1 MPRPAPPPPAGVVFP
16 ANEKGERS
24 TTDAQKKVW
33 ADTFRAIDSETA
45 NKVDAERKW
54 RYRYQYYIKEH
65 VRESLASPSNALEAA
80 KEGLNSLHNTF
91 EFIRDDQTCSV
102 AEAMKR
108 YKGTFQTTT
117 VKGQK
122 PRPSQFELEVPYKG
136 RTLKGDALVRQVE
149 KWVKAGT
156 IEPSAGEAI
165 SQVAKKN
172 QWVDLSDKYFVLLG
186 AGSAMGPLL
195 VLLALGAN
203 VIAVDLNRAPIWK
216 RLIGLARDSCGT
228 MTFPIRKPESEIKGD
243 DDLYEN
249 AGCDLIK
256 EVPEINNWLQTV
268 HPDKDLIIGCYVYL
282 DGEAHVRVVLAC
294 DAIIQGMCEKRK
306 AAIAFLCTP
315 TDLHVIPEEAR
326 QEAQRRYSSMSL
338 RNLVM
343 LPIRILFG
351 KKMLVKN
358 VQPTVKGQDGKTYAY
373 VDGLVVAQGPNY
385 ALAKRMQHW
394 RAMVARSQ
402 GCVVSSNIAP
412 STATAS
418 VVHNRQFAW
427 AYDGMPYFQPLEI
440 FQQETSN
447 AVMSALLIHD
457 IRNPNSIANP
467 QRKLDNPLELFKENS
482 FHGGIW
488 RCGYTVG
495 SIGEV
500 SVLVHFAKVA
510 IRFLLLALP
519 LLAVIIAAYV
529 YLK

>member
-1 MPRPAPPPPAGVVFP
+1 MGGFFSSRFKMPRPAPPPPAGVVFP
-16 ANEKGERS
+16 KNEKGERS

-45 NKVDAERKW
+45 AKVEGERKW

-91 EFIRDDQTCSV
+91 EFIRDDDTCSV

-108 YKGTFQTTT
+108 YKGSFNTMT

-136 RTLKGDALVRQVE
+136 RNLKGDALVRQVE
-149 KWVKAGT
+149 
-156 IEPSAGEAI
+156 
-165 SQVAKKN
+165 KKN

-216 RLIGLARDSCGT
+216 RLIGLARESCGT
-228 MTFPIRKPESEIKGD
+228 ITFPIRKAESEIKGD

-268 HPDKDLIIGCYVYL
+268 HPDKDLVIGCYVYL

-343 LPIRILFG
+343 
-351 KKMLVKN
+351 
-358 VQPTVKGQDGKTYAY
+358 
-373 VDGLVVAQGPNY
+373 
-385 ALAKRMQHW
+385 
-394 RAMVARSQ
+394 
-402 GCVVSSNIAP
+402 
-412 STATAS
+412 
-418 VVHNRQFAW
+418 
-427 AYDGMPYFQPLEI
+427 
-440 FQQETSN
+440 
-447 AVMSALLIHD
+447 
-457 IRNPNSIANP
+457 
-467 QRKLDNPLELFKENS
+467 
-482 FHGGIW
+482 
-488 RCGYTVG
+488 
-495 SIGEV
+495 
-500 SVLVHFAKVA
+500 
-510 IRFLLLALP
+510 
-519 LLAVIIAAYV
+519 
-529 YLK
+529 